1 MSLVN
6 EDNNIQIKTLISE
19 VSTLRNDITELK
31 KIILELQYGKK
42 RGPKKRKTSIVK
54 DISLITCYDN
64 KVELLINKEIKWKT
78 TISTLDKIIY
88 TLKHNSK
95 YEIN

>member
-64 KVELLINKEIKWKT
+64 KVVG
-78 TISTLDKIIY
+78 
-88 TLKHNSK
+88 
-95 YEIN
+95 